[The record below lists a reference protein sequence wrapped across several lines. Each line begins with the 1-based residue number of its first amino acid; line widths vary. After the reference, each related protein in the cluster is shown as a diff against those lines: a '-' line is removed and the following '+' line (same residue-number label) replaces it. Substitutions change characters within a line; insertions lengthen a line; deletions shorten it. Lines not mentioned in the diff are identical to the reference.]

1 MKKRILSILL
11 TLCMVLSIA
20 PAAVFAEG
28 STAPAD
34 ITGEGTAENPYLI
47 YTAAGLK
54 AFRDKVNGQNG
65 LTKQPGAHAK
75 LMNDI
80 VLNDGT
86 FDEDGN
92 YTPGA
97 SGKDA
102 EAWTPI
108 GYFKDDSDKSRY
120 AGTFDG
126 NGHTVKGLYVKG
138 VEYAGLFG
146 YAMNAT
152 IKNVTVDGYITTGRY
167 SGGIVGYLS
176 GGSITNCF
184 NYCTVNSTRTMTAG
198 IAGFIDE
205 QCKITA
211 CGNAGTVSGTNVG
224 GVVGYARHEC
234 VIQNCYNVG
243 AVSAYSVAGGIA
255 GSSIGSSFIACYNTG
270 TVTKSENAYVGGII
284 GNGFN
289 SGSFYFCYWLKGTAK
304 NAAGFDPE
312 EIVYAPEAKSKAEF
326 ADGTV
331 LALLKNGETLLRYG
345 KCDFPWEKCG
355 YLSAAGMIVPLLKG
369 QTADTFPIYTA
380 DDLKTFRDMVNSG
393 ESGAH
398 AKLMNDIDLGGEQWT
413 PIANYTGTFDG
424 NGKTVSGLN
433 VKDVVNAGLFDTLS
447 GSAVVK
453 SLTVAGSVEA
463 SNTDG
468 DSYAGGIAAKMAG
481 NAQIIDC
488 VNNAAVKA
496 TVNNDVDA
504 VYTAYVGGMA
514 GHAGGSAKIT
524 GCTNNGT
531 VDSNSILASA
541 YTGGMAGYTEGGVV
555 IENCLNAAEL
565 SAVANYPSR
574 YLSDGVTEYDKIE
587 SKPFAGGMVGRVFDV
602 TITGCYNTGA
612 VTASGTGNRPQQPI
626 AGGMLG
632 FAGDGS
638 VTVTDCGN
646 TGKITASGTIQ
657 SVVGGIV
664 GSTRASG
671 GAVFTVSHCYSTGE
685 VSSDDPAT
693 RYVGGI
699 AGIAYAY
706 ENSYTISDCYWLTG
720 SCGKDVGYNSENSVS
735 VTRTEAHSKSDFAD
749 GTVLE
754 LLKQN
759 GTTNA
764 WDMCG
769 YVEAADMTLPLLKW
783 QTLNARK
790 YDIYITGLQITS
802 LNRNDVLGDG
812 KVSFTYDEANKKGT
826 LTLDG
831 VNIVCND
838 LDDDYPI
845 YAPDMENLEIV
856 LKGENNIEAEWVA
869 GIMADNLTFSGDGS
883 IEIST
888 DGYSNWPVSCDKTFT
903 VNGGNVKISSID
915 YALLLDGALTVNGG
929 TLELIASDEYGY
941 AIDVGFNSLN
951 IDLADDRIMI
961 TGTNPDGSDA
971 RITAASE
978 VDTVKD
984 ARYVKILSKY
994 IPIVYEP
1001 GQYGEGSAATQN
1013 KTYGEDFGLAGAL
1026 FTRTGYK
1033 QIGWALS
1040 DGGDKAYELG
1050 SAYTGNEPLTLYP
1063 VWEAEQYSITY
1074 DPNGG
1079 TIGGGNVTGYT
1090 YGVGATLPT
1099 DVTRTGYTFD
1109 GWYDNA
1115 AFSGMAVTSIS
1126 NTDSGN
1132 KTYYAKWTEKSNYIV
1147 IFISSGGTL
1156 ANDKKTVKWTD
1167 KVLDGVAD
1175 PTRNGYDF
1183 AGWKCVDTDVTS
1195 DTTYAD
1201 LAVNDTV
1208 ISVTLTAQ
1216 WRDIAAPTGEIK
1228 IAENDWK
1235 SFLNT
1240 ITFGLFFKD
1249 TQTVTVTAADNSGE
1263 TVRIEYLLSD
1273 RKLSENELAA
1283 KTFTEYTAPFGIN
1296 PDNEYVIYAKLT
1308 DTSGNVAYI
1317 NTSGIVLDATVPV
1330 ISGIENGKTY
1340 CAAQTVTVT
1349 EKYIGTVTVNGT
1361 KITLDENNQFTL
1373 SPAVGTQTVVVT
1385 DKAGNETRVTVTVND
1400 GHTYEWQSE
1409 NGEYWQKCKF
1419 CGDETEKKAIPEII
1433 ISGSDKV
1440 CRTQDYKFS
1449 FTLPEGAA
1457 EAAYGYEFTGLG
1469 DGPLT
1474 PSVEDNLYSGSIK
1487 ASAYPAEENS
1497 FKLIVSAKT
1506 ADGFDFFAEKIITI
1520 QNEHTGGTATCKDR
1534 AICEVCGESYGEL
1547 NANNHADMK
1556 HVEAKAATKTAEGN
1570 IEYWYCDSCGKYFAD
1585 KDGLKEITKA
1595 DTVTAKLPEEK
1606 PVSPKTGDTSNLA
1619 LWIAL
1624 LFISG
1629 GVITGVTVA
1638 GKRKKQ
1644 QD

>member
-1 MKKRILSILL
+1 MKKRILSLL
-11 TLCMVLSIA
+11 LCCVMLLGLV
-20 PAAVFAEG
+20 PTAVFAEG

-65 LTKQPGAHAK
+65 LTKQPGAHA
-75 LMNDI
+75 
-80 VLNDGT
+80 
-86 FDEDGN
+86 
-92 YTPGA
+92 
-97 SGKDA
+97 
-102 EAWTPI
+102 
-108 GYFKDDSDKSRY
+108 R
-120 AGTFDG
+120 
-126 NGHTVKGLYVKG
+126 
-138 VEYAGLFG
+138 
-146 YAMNAT
+146 
-152 IKNVTVDGYITTGRY
+152 
-167 SGGIVGYLS
+167 
-176 GGSITNCF
+176 
-184 NYCTVNSTRTMTAG
+184 
-198 IAGFIDE
+198 
-205 QCKITA
+205 
-211 CGNAGTVSGTNVG
+211 
-224 GVVGYARHEC
+224 
-234 VIQNCYNVG
+234 
-243 AVSAYSVAGGIA
+243 
-255 GSSIGSSFIACYNTG
+255 
-270 TVTKSENAYVGGII
+270 
-284 GNGFN
+284 
-289 SGSFYFCYWLKGTAK
+289 
-304 NAAGFDPE
+304 
-312 EIVYAPEAKSKAEF
+312 
-326 ADGTV
+326 
-331 LALLKNGETLLRYG
+331 
-345 KCDFPWEKCG
+345 
-355 YLSAAGMIVPLLKG
+355 
-369 QTADTFPIYTA
+369 
-380 DDLKTFRDMVNSG
+380 
-393 ESGAH
+393 
-398 AKLMNDIDLGGEQWT
+398 LMNDIDLGGEAWT

-424 NGKTVSGLN
+424 NGKTISGLS
-433 VKDVVNAGLFDTLS
+433 VTGVTNAGLFGTLN
-447 GSAVVK
+447 GNAVVK
-453 SLTVAGSVEA
+453 TLTVAGSVEA

-468 DSYAGGIAAKMAG
+468 GACAGSIAAKMG
-481 NAQIIDC
+481 GSAQIINC
-488 VNNAAVKA
+488 VNNATVKA
-496 TVNNDVDA
+496 AVNNDVDA
-504 VYTAYVGGMA
+504 VYTAYAGGMA
-514 GHAGGSAKIT
+514 GHVDGSVKIT
-524 GCTNNGT
+524 GCTNNGA
-531 VDSNSILASA
+531 VVGDSNMASA
-541 YTGGMAGYTEGGVV
+541 YTGGMTGYTKGSVV
-555 IENCLNAAEL
+555 IENCLNSAEL
-565 SAVANYPSR
+565 SAVASCSF

-587 SKPFAGGMVGRVFDV
+587 SKPFAGGMVGLVFDV

-612 VTASGTGNRPQQPI
+612 VTARGTGDRPPQPI

-646 TGKITASGTIQ
+646 TGKITASNPRQ
-657 SVVGGIV
+657 SAVGGIV

-671 GAVFTVSHCYSTGE
+671 GAVFTVSRCYSTGE
-685 VSSDDPAT
+685 MSSDNPKAFT
-693 RYVGGI
+693 GGI
-699 AGIAYAY
+699 AGVALAY
-706 ENSYTISDCYWLTG
+706 ENSYTISDCYWLEGT
-720 SCGKDVGYNSENSVS
+720 CGKDVGYTNENSVS
-735 VTRTEAHSKSDFAD
+735 ATRTEARSKSDFAN
-749 GTVLE
+749 GTVLG

-759 GTTNA
+759 DTNNA
-764 WDMCG
+764 WDVCG
-769 YVEAADMTLPLLKW
+769 YLEDAGMLVPLLKW
-783 QTLNARK
+783 QTRNARK
-790 YDIYITGLQITS
+790 YDIYITGVQITS
-802 LNRNDVLGDG
+802 LNQNDVLGDG
-812 KVSFTYDEANKKGT
+812 TVSFVYDEENEKGI
-826 LTLDG
+826 LTLNG
-831 VNIVCND
+831 VNLVCND

-856 LKGENNIEAEWVA
+856 LKGENKIEAEWVA

-888 DGYSNWPVSCDKTFT
+888 DGNYNWPVSCDRTFT
-903 VNGGNVKISSID
+903 VNGGNVKISGID
-915 YALLLDGALTVNGG
+915 YALCLDGALTVRGG
-929 TLELIASDEYGY
+929 TLELIASDEYDC

-1001 GQYGEGSAATQN
+1001 GQYGEGSAVTQN
-1013 KTYGEDFGLAGAL
+1013 KTYGEGFNLAGAL
-1026 FTRTGYK
+1026 FTRVGHK

-1050 SAYTGNEPLTLYP
+1050 SAYTGNEPLTLCP

-1079 TIGGGNVTGYT
+1079 TIGSGNVTGYT

-1115 AFSGMAVTSIS
+1115 AFSGTAVTSIS
-1126 NTDSGN
+1126 GTDSGN
-1132 KTYYAKWTEKSNYIV
+1132 KTYYAKWTENSNYIV
-1147 IFISSGGTL
+1147 IFISNGGTP
-1156 ANDKKTVKWTD
+1156 AKDKKTVKWTD

-1175 PTRNGYDF
+1175 PTRNGYIF
-1183 AGWKCVDTDVTS
+1183 AGWKYIDTDVTS

-1208 ISVTLTAQ
+1208 ASVTLTAQ

-1228 IAENDWK
+1228 VAENGWK

-1263 TVRIEYLLSD
+1263 AVTIEYLLSD
-1273 RKLSENELAA
+1273 KALTESELANM
-1283 KTFTEYTAPFGIN
+1283 TFTAYSAPFSIN

-1317 NTSGIVLDATVPV
+1317 NTNGIVLDATVPV

-1349 EKYIGTVTVNGT
+1349 EKYIDTVTVNGNAV
-1361 KITLDENNQFTL
+1361 TLDGNNQFTL
-1373 SPAVGTQTVVVT
+1373 NPADGEQTVVVT
-1385 DKAGNETRVTVTVND
+1385 DKAGNETRVTVTVNN

-1409 NGEYWQKCKF
+1409 NGQYWQKCKF
-1419 CGDETEKKAIPEII
+1419 CGDETAKKDIPTIN
-1433 ISGSDKV
+1433 ISGADKV

-1449 FTLPEGAA
+1449 FTLPEGATNA
-1457 EAAYGYEFTGLG
+1457 EYGYEFIGLG

-1474 PSVEDNLYSGSIK
+1474 PTVEDNLYSGIIK
-1487 ASAYPAEENS
+1487 ASVYPAEENS

-1506 ADGFDFFAEKIITI
+1506 ADGFEFSAEKTVVI
-1520 QNEHTGGTATCKDR
+1520 QNEHTGGTATCTDK

-1547 NANNHADMK
+1547 DSNNHADLK
-1556 HVEAKAATKTAEGN
+1556 HIEAKAATKTAEGN
-1570 IEYWYCDSCGKYFAD
+1570 TEYWYCEDCGKYFSD
-1585 KDGLKEITKA
+1585 KDGAKEITKA

-1606 PVSPKTGDTSNLA
+1606 PTSPKTGDTSNLA

-1638 GKRKKQ
+1638 GKKKKQ
-1644 QD
+1644 QGR